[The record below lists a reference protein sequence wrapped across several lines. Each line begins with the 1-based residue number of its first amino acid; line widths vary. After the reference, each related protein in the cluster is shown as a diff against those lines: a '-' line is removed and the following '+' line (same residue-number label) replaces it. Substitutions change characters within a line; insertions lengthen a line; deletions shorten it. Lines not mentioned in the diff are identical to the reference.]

1 MGLPFSLDLRGPA
14 PPALPAWS
22 LLASLSS
29 WGQGC
34 LSAPALP
41 DRAAFAHLC
50 WFPFPVFARPGSP
63 SCWRRVSL
71 SPSSGCT
78 LSAHP
83 SVTVPPPSSSPV
95 RIPRVTRCPCG
106 HRPPGCRPAAVVLY
120 SLCDGD
126 PCHDACFFL
135 SLQKPPAP
143 APPRPRPRPAPPPR
157 PPGLLLA
164 GGPGRR
170 RPLLA
175 LHVLHASCPV
185 RAHGWHGL

>member
-34 LSAPALP
+34 PSAPAPP
-41 DRAAFAHLC
+41 DRAASAHLC

-78 LSAHP
+78 LSARP
-83 SVTVPPPSSSPV
+83 SVTVPLPSSSPA
-95 RIPRVTRCPCG
+95 RIPRVTGCPCG

-120 SLCDGD
+120 
-126 PCHDACFFL
+126 
-135 SLQKPPAP
+135 PPAMGTP
-143 APPRPRPRPAPPPR
+143 AVMLASSFPCKSPRPPPRPRPRPAPPP
-157 PPGLLLA
+157 A
-164 GGPGRR
+164 GPA
-170 RPLLA
+170 PL
-175 LHVLHASCPV
+175 VSS
-185 RAHGWHGL
+185 